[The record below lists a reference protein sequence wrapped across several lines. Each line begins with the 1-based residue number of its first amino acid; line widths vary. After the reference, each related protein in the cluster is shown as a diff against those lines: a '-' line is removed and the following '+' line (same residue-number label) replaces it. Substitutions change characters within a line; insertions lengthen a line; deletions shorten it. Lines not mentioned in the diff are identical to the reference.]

1 MISIAGNLTCPW
13 GTIKLDNRLAGGAP
27 ARHTRGFGKLA
38 PMVKMN
44 EDKIIEH
51 PYLLFL
57 GDAHDQLA
65 AKTARGIVDWRRDW
79 CLGQLRL
86 EGCQASAGIPDVSV
100 AEAAEAGARTL
111 VVGVANRGGIIPDNW
126 LDTLVE
132 ALERGMD
139 LASGLHMRL
148 SDIHVLTDKAKQMGA
163 SLYDVRHPDRDFPLA
178 SGDKRP
184 GKRLLTVGTD
194 ASVGK
199 MYTTLAIERELKAR
213 GVKADFR
220 ATGQTGIFIA
230 GDGASV
236 DAVISDFVSGAAEW
250 LSPANAPDHWDLIE
264 GQGSLFHPSFAGVT
278 LGLIHGSQPDA
289 IVLCHEPSRSH
300 MRGLPNWPLPDLSE
314 CLAAN
319 LAAARLTNQAVM
331 CAGVSINT
339 SQLDEDAA
347 ARLLG
352 EISEALGLPCIDPMR
367 GVVAAI
373 VDRLP

>member
-1 MISIAGNLTCPW
+1 
-13 GTIKLDNRLAGGAP
+13 
-27 ARHTRGFGKLA
+27 
-38 PMVKMN
+38 MN
-44 EDKIIEH
+44 ERKVIEQ

-57 GDAHDQLA
+57 GDAYDQLA

-86 EGCQASAGIPDVSV
+86 EGCQASAGIPDISV

-111 VVGVANRGGIIPDNW
+111 VVGVANRGGVIPDNW
-126 LDTLVE
+126 LETLGA
-132 ALERGMD
+132 ALDRGMD

-148 SDIHVLTDKAKQMGA
+148 SDIPVLSDKAKERGA
-163 SLYDVRHPDRDFPLA
+163 SLFDVRHPARDFPLG
-178 SGDKRP
+178 SGEKRP

-199 MYTTLAIERELKAR
+199 MYTTLAIERELNAR

-236 DAVISDFVSGAAEW
+236 DAVVSDFVSGAAEW

-278 LGLIHGSQPDA
+278 LGLIHGAQPDA
-289 IVLCHEPSRSH
+289 IVLCHEPTRTH
-300 MRGLPNWPLPDLSE
+300 MRGLPGWPLPDLRE

-319 LAAARLTNQAVM
+319 LSAARLTNPAVV
-331 CAGVSINT
+331 CAGVAINS
-339 SQLDEDAA
+339 SQLSADAA

-352 EISEALGLPCIDPMR
+352 ETSEALDLPCVDPMR
-367 GVVAAI
+367 GGVAPI
-373 VDRLP
+373 VDRLL

>member
-1 MISIAGNLTCPW
+1 
-13 GTIKLDNRLAGGAP
+13 
-27 ARHTRGFGKLA
+27 
-38 PMVKMN
+38 MN

-86 EGCQASAGIPDVSV
+86 EGCQASAGIPDVSI

-126 LDTLVE
+126 LDTLIE

-148 SDIHVLTDKAKQMGA
+148 TDIDMLSDKARQMGA

-230 GDGASV
+230 GDGVSV
-236 DAVISDFVSGAAEW
+236 DAVVSDFVSGAAE
-250 LSPANAPDHWDLIE
+250 LLAPANAPDHWDLIE

-289 IVLCHEPSRSH
+289 IVLCHEPSRTH

-314 CLAAN
+314 CLVAN

-331 CAGVSINT
+331 CAGVAINT

-347 ARLLG
+347 ARQLG
-352 EISEALGLPCIDPMR
+352 ETSDALDLPCVDPMR
-367 GVVAAI
+367 GGVAPI

>member
-1 MISIAGNLTCPW
+1 
-13 GTIKLDNRLAGGAP
+13 
-27 ARHTRGFGKLA
+27 
-38 PMVKMN
+38 MN
-44 EDKIIEH
+44 EKKSIEQ

-65 AKTARGIVDWRRDW
+65 AKTARGIVDWRPEW

-86 EGCQASAGIPDVSV
+86 DGCQATAGIADISV
-100 AEAAEAGARTL
+100 AAAAEAGARTL
-111 VVGVANRGGIIPDNW
+111 VVGVANRGGIIPDKW

-132 ALERGMD
+132 ALDRGMD

-148 SDIHVLTDKAKQMGA
+148 SDIQMISNKAKEMGA
-163 SLYDVRHPDRDFPLA
+163 SLFDVRHSEREFPLG
-178 SGDKRP
+178 SGEKRA
-184 GKRLLTVGTD
+184 GKRLLTVGSD

-236 DAVISDFVSGAAEW
+236 DAVVADFISGATEW

-278 LGLIHGSQPDA
+278 LGLIHGAQPDA
-289 IVLCHEPSRSH
+289 IVLCHEPTRTH
-300 MRGLPNWPLPDLSE
+300 MRGLPSWPLPKLSE

-319 LAAARLTNQAVM
+319 IAAARLTNPAVF
-331 CAGVSINT
+331 CAGVAINT
-339 SQLDEDAA
+339 SQLSVNEATRVLNETSDAL
-347 ARLLG
+347 R
-352 EISEALGLPCIDPMR
+352 LPCVDPMR
-367 GVVAAI
+367 EDDEFKLGGVAPI
-373 VDRLP
+373 VDRLL

>member
-27 ARHTRGFGKLA
+27 ARHTRGLGKLGHL
-38 PMVKMN
+38 VKMN

-86 EGCQASAGIPDVSV
+86 EGCQASAGIPDVSI

-126 LDTLVE
+126 LDTLIE

-148 SDIHVLTDKAKQMGA
+148 TDIDMLSDKARQMGA

-230 GDGASV
+230 GDGVSV
-236 DAVISDFVSGAAEW
+236 DAVVSDFVSGAAE
-250 LSPANAPDHWDLIE
+250 LLAPANAPDHWDLIE

-289 IVLCHEPSRSH
+289 IVLCHEPSRTH

-314 CLAAN
+314 CLVAN

-331 CAGVSINT
+331 CAGVAINT

-347 ARLLG
+347 ARQLG
-352 EISEALGLPCIDPMR
+352 ETSDALDLPCVDPMR
-367 GVVAAI
+367 GGVAPI